1 MTDIKRTAY
10 PRLKD
15 WISSKELESL
25 YTLTE
30 KDHQFISKNA
40 SGDQQRFNLAVL
52 LKSRLALGYFIQVSE
67 IPDQIMKHLES
78 QLNIW
83 PSTILRKSVKDRTR
97 MRYLLV
103 IREYI
108 GSKPYDSKYIDPII
122 EKACYTMSDPADL
135 INVALQEMTR
145 EKVDFPAFSALD
157 RLVGYLRSQVHDKLY
172 SKITQHLTVEGKE
185 MLDGMLQVKSDD
197 SLSDFTRLK
206 QSPHVPTLKNIR
218 KWTNRMNQLNK
229 IIDPKPLLKEI
240 THTKV
245 RQFAS
250 EARAYPLC
258 DIRDIKEPKRHA
270 ILLCLLDQ
278 AQSSTLDQLIEM
290 FLRRM
295 NRTHRKA
302 KEELKLIQEEHQKI
316 EESLINT
323 FGMVLEE
330 ARNKKSDETLGLKVR
345 GILKKQ
351 GGIDKLKN
359 LHERVSAYHQ
369 DNYLPLLWNIHVR
382 SRSTLYQ
389 ILELLPI
396 ESATQDNKLIQ
407 VIDFLKKHRQS
418 KRKIFPSKVLNIDFF
433 SQRWLDLI
441 QSKEKGKIVL
451 DRRSLEVCAFTHLA
465 LALGNGDV
473 YVVGSQEYAD
483 YREQLLSWEECKPKI
498 KDYCEA
504 LGLPENGE
512 KLVATL
518 QSQLY
523 EKSKEVDSS
532 FHENSQLTIDSKG
545 KAHLKKQKARPLP
558 EGFKEL
564 EELIHS
570 KMKEHHLLDILKDI
584 NHWTDYTRHFCPPSG
599 SDPKISDAVEKYLFT
614 IFGYGCN
621 LGPSQT
627 ARHAPSIIDQRLLSR
642 INAQHINAN
651 KLEASLNDVISEY
664 ARFELPKFWGT
675 GRAAIADGTHIQLRK
690 NNLIGE
696 QHIRYGKYGGIAYH
710 HISDTYIALFSN
722 FISCGV
728 WEAVYILDGLLS
740 NKSEIQPDI
749 LHADTQGQSE
759 VVFGVAFL
767 LAIFL
772 MPRMRTWND
781 VILYRPSKDTK
792 YNHIDELFSGT
803 IDWSL
808 IETHWPDM
816 MQVVLSIQ
824 AGKVLPSMLLRKLGT
839 YSNKNKLYKAFR
851 ELGRVVRTLFLLD
864 YASDPELRQYVQ
876 SQTVKVES
884 YNDFLDW
891 VTFGGPVM
899 KSGDPLEQEKNL
911 KYTNLVANSIMLHN
925 VTSLTKV
932 INEIVDDGRE
942 VSEESISRLSPYIRQ
957 HIQRFGQYTINME
970 QKPSP
975 LKPEPINVLRKEG
988 GFMYK
993 EKGRP
998 S

>member
-15 WISSKELESL
+15 WLSSKELKNL
-25 YTLTE
+25 YTLTKE
-30 KDHQFISKNA
+30 DHEFISCNA
-40 SGDQQRFNLAVL
+40 KGDQQRFNIAVL
-52 LKSRLALGYFIQVSE
+52 LKSRQALGYFISISE
-67 IPDQIMKHLES
+67 VPDQIMKHLEA

-83 PSTILRKSVKDRTR
+83 PSTVLEKSLIERTR
-97 MRYLLV
+97 LRYV
-103 IREYI
+103 SAIREHL
-108 GSKPYDSKYIDPII
+108 SLKPYDSKHIESVI
-122 EKACYTMSDPADL
+122 EKASYTMSDPADL
-135 INVALQEMTR
+135 INVALQEMI
-145 EKVDFPAFSALD
+145 KGKMDFPAFSTLD
-157 RLVGYLRSQVHDKLY
+157 RLVGHLRSRVHEKIY
-172 SKITQHLTVEGKE
+172 SKITQHLTIEGRAALEEILK
-185 MLDGMLQVKSDD
+185 VKNDD

-206 QSPHVPTLKNIR
+206 QSPHTPTLKNMK
-218 KWTNRMNQLNK
+218 KWINRMNQLNE

-240 THTKV
+240 AHTKV
-245 RQFAS
+245 RQFSS
-250 EARAYPLC
+250 EARAYSLN
-258 DIRDIKEPKRHA
+258 DIRSIKEPKRHA

-278 AQSSTLDQLIEM
+278 TQSITLDQLIEM

-295 NRTHRKA
+295 NRTHRRA
-302 KEELKLIQEEHQKI
+302 KEELKLIQEQHQKI

-323 FGMVLEE
+323 FGMVLEKAGDE
-330 ARNKKSDETLGLKVR
+330 KSDRDFGAQVR
-345 GILKKQ
+345 HIIEDQ
-351 GGIDKLKN
+351 GGLDTLQN
-359 LHERVSAYHQ
+359 LHNKVSAYHQ

-396 ESATQDNKLIQ
+396 ASATQDNKLIE
-407 VIDFLKKHRQS
+407 VINFLKKNRHS
-418 KRKIFPSKVLNIDFF
+418 KRKHFPSKKVDISLF

-441 QSKEKGKIVL
+441 QGREKGRKTL

-465 LALGNGDV
+465 IALGNGDV
-473 YVVGSQEYAD
+473 YVVGSQQYAD
-483 YREQLLSWEECKPKI
+483 YRDQLLNWEECKPKI
-498 KDYCEA
+498 KGYCEA

-512 KLVATL
+512 KLVTAL
-518 QSQLY
+518 KSLLY
-523 EKSKEVDSS
+523 EKSRAVDNS
-532 FHENSQLTIDSKG
+532 FPENSQLTIDSSG
-545 KAHLKKQKARPLP
+545 KAHLKKQKALPFP

-564 EELIHS
+564 EELIQS
-570 KMKEHHLLDILKDI
+570 KMKEHHLLDVLKDI
-584 NHWTDYTRHFCPPSG
+584 NHWTNFTRHFSPPSG
-599 SDPKISDAVEKYLFT
+599 SDPKLSNAIEKYLFT
-614 IFGYGCN
+614 VFGYGCN

-627 ARHAPSIIDQRLLSR
+627 ARHAPSIIDQGLLSR
-642 INAQHINAN
+642 INARHISAS

-664 ARFELPKFWGT
+664 VRFELPKFWGT
-675 GRAAIADGTHIQLRK
+675 GKAAIADGTHIQLRE

-759 VVFGVAFL
+759 VVFGIAFL
-767 LAIFL
+767 LAIQL
-772 MPRMRTWND
+772 MPRMRNWND
-781 VILYRPSKDTK
+781 IILYRPDKNTK
-792 YNHIDELFSGT
+792 YHHIDELFSGT
-803 IDWSL
+803 IAWSL
-808 IETHWPDM
+808 IGTHWPDM

-851 ELGRVVRTLFLLD
+851 ELGRVARTLFLLD
-864 YASDPELRQYVQ
+864 YASDSELRQYVH

-884 YNDFLDW
+884 YHDFLDW

-925 VTSLTKV
+925 VASLTKV
-932 INEIVDDGRE
+932 INEIIEDGRE
-942 VSEESISRLSPYIRQ
+942 VSEESISRLSPYTRQ
-957 HIQRFGQYTINME
+957 HIRRFGQYTINME
-970 QKPSP
+970 QKPNP
-975 LKPEPINVLRKEG
+975 LKPEPINVRRKAEVFKYRG
-988 GFMYK
+988 
-993 EKGRP
+993 